1 MIMDESGGV
10 PEAQPSPS
18 PAQQPE
24 AAPPKRDGRGRPKKR
39 KTAGNEGEGAQDKK
53 RRPARNPRVPS
64 APPAIDLVT
73 THAALGGF
81 DVAVIASNLIS
92 DDTEKVSSAL
102 NGLLKATADVD
113 SNYCLGLG
121 GEKVISALCQ
131 LFDETIDWND
141 LNEGNEADDIRN
153 LEPNASHW
161 RASSLTGKHERWRNF
176 CRDKL
181 ASPLAS
187 STDPSLLIDLETE
200 ARVLD
205 MVVIILR
212 NLSYVAQNLRFLAHS
227 ESVLRVLT
235 GALYYRGYAA
245 GVGGGESH
253 EKGEDAQLSSHQ
265 SNMCVYSIQ
274 ALINMA
280 PLIDVTGRQIFID
293 RVFLESDEKEITS
306 TVPDQTCTE
315 TDNQKLPTY
324 GIASRL
330 GFGGMHLA
338 KQYDSK
344 AETIDAIPD
353 DVVWSLVGSHVRM
366 TLAIFPALSD
376 IIDPNDTTTTSGW
389 HRPSVQTVLD
399 LFIALLENTDN
410 KGIFLNVPDS
420 LLHQLTEM
428 LYFPR
433 LGPDS
438 MDYIDPVRNVVSRVI
453 GLKFLGYDA
462 SVDSDLR
469 DRACEL
475 LVKLTELS
483 PTTRRRLGMA
493 TSISGMAQRDYTA
506 MSSSERRVGI
516 SPTILKVD
524 ATSSPHRMN
533 VRLYDSLLSMISTS
547 SGRGDAGSL
556 AAQLLSNLASLPENK
571 AGILYVE
578 RKLISVSARDPH
590 VANVAC
596 NSIFNRLK

>member
-1 MIMDESGGV
+1 MNESGGFT
-10 PEAQPSPS
+10 EAQPSPS

-24 AAPPKRDGRGRPKKR
+24 APPPKRDGRGRPKKR
-39 KTAGNEGEGAQDKK
+39 KTEGKEADGAADKK

-64 APPAIDLVT
+64 APPSIDLVT
-73 THAALGGF
+73 THAALGGC
-81 DVAVIASNLIS
+81 DVMVIASNLMS
-92 DDTEKVSSAL
+92 DDPEKVSWAL
-102 NGLLKATADVD
+102 NGLLKATADVE
-113 SNYCLGLG
+113 SNYCLGVG

-131 LFDETIDWND
+131 LFDETIGWDEP
-141 LNEGNEADDIRN
+141 NEGNEVDDFKN
-153 LEPNASHW
+153 LAPNVSHW
-161 RASSLTGKHERWRNF
+161 RASSLIGKHERWRSF

-181 ASPLAS
+181 ASQLAS
-187 STDPSLLIDLETE
+187 SSDPSLLIDPETDV
-200 ARVLD
+200 RVLD

-227 ESVLRVLT
+227 ESALRVLT
-235 GALYYRGYAA
+235 GALYYRGYAV
-245 GVGGGESH
+245 GVGGGEAH
-253 EKGEDAQLSSHQ
+253 QGEDVQSSSHQ

-306 TVPDQTCTE
+306 TVPDQTSTGN
-315 TDNQKLPTY
+315 DNKEFPTY

-344 AETIDAIPD
+344 AETIDAISD
-353 DVVWSLVGSHVRM
+353 DVVWALVGSHVRT
-366 TLAIFPALSD
+366 TLAIFPALSSVM
-376 IIDPNDTTTTSGW
+376 DPNDTTTMSGW
-389 HRPSVQTVLD
+389 HRPSVQTALD

-410 KGIFLNVPDS
+410 KAIFLTVPDS

-453 GLKFLGYDA
+453 GLKFMGYDA
-462 SVDSDLR
+462 TVDSDLR

-483 PTTRRRLGMA
+483 PITRRRLGMA
-493 TSISGMAQRDYTA
+493 TSISGMAQRDCTA
-506 MSSSERRVGI
+506 MSTERQEGI
-516 SPTILKVD
+516 SPSILQIE
-524 ATSSPHRMN
+524 ASSSPHRIN

-547 SGRGDAGSL
+547 SGRGDAASL
-556 AAQLLSNLASLPENK
+556 AAQLLSNLVTVPENK

-578 RKLISVSARDPH
+578 RKLISVSAKDPH